1 MNSSEAVLVAR
12 AVVARMNNL
21 IRDHLFLCAALD
33 LKAVV
38 DLEEHSP
45 RTAVLHFKE
54 AADPQSR
61 HADSSDRMAATE
73 VLYRVTL
80 QTAPNNGLYEATV
93 RHLLENDRVGV
104 KVAQISRINKYA
116 DQPACIAQQHPRLR
130 EFCYCKGGAQ
140 EARHG

>member
-21 IRDHLFLCAALD
+21 IRDHLVLCAALD

-38 DLEEHSP
+38 DVEEHSP
-45 RTAVLHFKE
+45 RTAVLHFKQ
-54 AADPQSR
+54 AADHSD
-61 HADSSDRMAATE
+61 ASDRTAATE
-73 VLYRVTL
+73 VTYRVTL
-80 QTAPNNGLYEATV
+80 RTAPNDGLYEATV
-93 RHLLENDRVGV
+93 RHSLENDRVRV
-104 KVAQISRINKYA
+104 TVAQISRINRYG

-140 EARHG
+140 EARQG